1 MPVFQVRMRSANGVT
16 GTAPRPAR
24 SKASSSQNFTAWSRT
39 QAIRATTSPKA
50 LSAPQMALRRASPRA
65 ASATPLLRRL
75 AHIFPLTQSLSVARR
90 DVGIFR
96 IGADRRR
103 DFPRPGAFFAL
114 GAARLHRNAAHV
126 VEPERR
132 CRSLALDQSRR
143 RGDAE
148 LREIATDR
156 DAEQL
161 RISDVNDRRRLQRGA
176 DALGGALEL
185 ERAGDGAAEVAQLAP
200 FFGQD

>member
-1 MPVFQVRMRSANGVT
+1 MPVFQVRTRSANGVT

-24 SKASSSQNFTAWSRT
+24 SKASRSQNFAAWSRA
-39 QAIRATTSPKA
+39 QAITAMTSPKA
-50 LSAPQMALRRASPRA
+50 LSDPHIELRCASPRA

-75 AHIFPLTQSLSVARR
+75 AHVFPLAQSLCVARR

-103 DFPRPGAFFAL
+103 DFPRAGAFFAL
-114 GAARLHRNAAHV
+114 GATRLHRNAAHV

-156 DAEQL
+156 DAEQV
-161 RISDVNDRRRLQRGA
+161 RIGDVNDRRRFERGA
-176 DALGGALEL
+176 DALGGALKL
-185 ERAGDGAAEVAQLAP
+185 KRTGDDTAQCA
-200 FFGQD
+200 Q